1 MCKLL
6 LTLSAILL
14 CCGCASSSASNKAKP
29 SKQQHAFETIPN
41 RVTTTTH
48 RTVRNY
54 PTGCRLLSNGYL
66 VCMKD

>member
-14 CCGCASSSASNKAKP
+14 CCGCASSSNKAKP
-29 SKQQHAFETIPN
+29 SKQQYAFETVPN
-41 RVTTTTH
+41 GVTTTTH

-54 PTGCRLLSNGYL
+54 PEGCRLLSNGYL